1 MTQTHFFKNILGRAM
16 LVSGIAILSFATAA
30 EAGFEW
36 RGPLEPPMKAA
47 PAAPAKDQGMSGLEP
62 VITWDGKSAND
73 VQWGNESV
81 MPVDPASDTTAAQQP
96 SPALAPF
103 VAQTPLEQPVETGD
117 VIAGFGSDLP
127 LAIALQQVVPP
138 GHQFSFA
145 EGVNPGVK
153 VSWEGGKS
161 WQAVLTDM
169 LATQGLGYRV
179 RDNVVVVGY
188 FPATPAAAMTTQAP
202 ATDAPMSIT
211 APADEVSANMMQ
223 APEVMDTAPAKNEP
237 VTIRRQRPGNVV
249 HKAVEAEM
257 AAPITEA
264 PASAPAAEN
273 IYWQNNDRMAGSVP
287 MSYPPS
293 KTSTAPVPVNS
304 TPPAAQQSI
313 DAPLS
318 TQSMDAPLSTPP
330 DMVMQDDAEMTEAD
344 SAPVS
349 VVPETSK
356 AAAPAE
362 IQAPSDTT
370 EVTKA
375 AEPAQ
380 AYNVW
385 NGRKGQTLKD
395 TLKQWSDSA
404 GVELYWSIDYDYRL
418 KGDVGFDGSYDQAVA
433 SLLDQFA
440 SVRPQPY
447 GQLHQAKEGP
457 RVLVV
462 KSYDLTQ

>member
-1 MTQTHFFKNILGRAM
+1 MTQTHSFKNILGRAM

-47 PAAPAKDQGMSGLEP
+47 PVAPAQDQGMSGLEP
-62 VITWDGKSAND
+62 VITWDGKTAGD
-73 VQWGNESV
+73 VQWGNEAV
-81 MPVDPASDTTAAQQP
+81 MPVDPATDTTAQQP

-103 VAQTPLEQPVETGD
+103 VAQTPLEQHIEAGD
-117 VIAGFGSDLP
+117 MIAGFGSDLP
-127 LAIALQQVVPP
+127 LVIALQQVVPP

-161 WQAVLTDM
+161 WKAVLSDM

-179 RDNVVVVGY
+179 QDNVVVVGY
-188 FPATPAAAMTTQAP
+188 FPSTPAPAMTTQAP
-202 ATDAPMSIT
+202 ATGAPMSIT
-211 APADEVSANMMQ
+211 APAEDMPENMMQ
-223 APEVMDTAPAKNEP
+223 APEMTEAMPAKNEP
-237 VTIRRQRPGNVV
+237 VTIRRQRPSNVV
-249 HKAVEAEM
+249 HQAD
-257 AAPITEA
+257 AAHMDAPAAEA
-264 PASAPAAEN
+264 PAQEN
-273 IYWQNNDRMAGSVP
+273 IYWQKNDRMAGSVP

-304 TPPAAQQSI
+304 APPAAQQSMV
-313 DAPLS
+313 AG
-318 TQSMDAPLSTPP
+318 LSTPP
-330 DMVMQDDAEMTEAD
+330 AMELQDDAKMTAAD
-344 SAPVS
+344 SGPMSIAPETMDAAETAAPVK
-349 VVPETSK
+349 T
-356 AAAPAE
+356 AE
-362 IQAPSDTT
+362 A
-370 EVTKA
+370 TKA

-385 NGRKGQTLKD
+385 NGKKGQTLKD

-418 KGDVGFDGSYDQAVA
+418 KGDIGFDGSYDQAVA

-447 GQLHQAKEGP
+447 GQLHQAKGGP